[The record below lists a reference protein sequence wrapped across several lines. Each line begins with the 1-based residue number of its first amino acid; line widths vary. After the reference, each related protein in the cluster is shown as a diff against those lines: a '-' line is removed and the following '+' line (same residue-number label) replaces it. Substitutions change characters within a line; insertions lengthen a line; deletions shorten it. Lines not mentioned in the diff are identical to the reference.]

1 MSYRKLISI
10 NSSLIIILV
19 QLEYLKKMHDR
30 VIKTDIVVTVRH
42 YIDIR
47 SSIQKYQV
55 YSNKIHHT
63 LQYISHVIKTHIT

>member
-1 MSYRKLISI
+1 
-10 NSSLIIILV
+10 
-19 QLEYLKKMHDR
+19 MHDR

-63 LQYISHVIKTHIT
+63 LQYTSHVIKTHIT